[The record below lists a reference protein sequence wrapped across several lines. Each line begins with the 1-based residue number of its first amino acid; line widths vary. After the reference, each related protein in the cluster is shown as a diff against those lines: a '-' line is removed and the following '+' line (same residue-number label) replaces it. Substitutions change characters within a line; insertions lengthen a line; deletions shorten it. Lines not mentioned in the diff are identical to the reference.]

1 MKDLVRRFGTLIALV
16 AIVAG
21 FMIASP
27 HSFGAPANLINIP
40 QQMSLLAI
48 VAVGATVVMA
58 AGEFDLSTAPVVS
71 FGGILVVYLF
81 KLGVPP
87 PLAVALVLAVAAAFG
102 AVSGLIVA
110 QFNVPSFIATLAAGT
125 IIGGTTFWLSD
136 GATLLGDIPNGFR
149 SLARGETLGLPTL
162 TWWLVGIAVV
172 AWILLDKTEA
182 GRRIYAIGGN
192 REAARLSGV
201 AIVPNTMLAFVICA
215 VLAALVG
222 MLLCGRINSANP
234 TGGGGYLLSAYA
246 AVFLG
251 MTAFRE
257 GEANVPG
264 TIVGAAII
272 AVIGNGLTIL
282 GVSTFLQD
290 IVTGTIIIAAVLV
303 RRVGQ
308 PSA

>member
-1 MKDLVRRFGTLIALV
+1 MKDLLRRYGTLIALV
-16 AIVAG
+16 VIVAG
-21 FMIASP
+21 FMVASP
-27 HSFGAPANLINIP
+27 HAFGSASNLINIP
-40 QQMSLLAI
+40 QQMALLAI
-48 VAVGATVVMA
+48 VAVGATIVMA

-71 FGGILVVYLF
+71 FGGILVVFLF
-81 KLGVPP
+81 KLDVPP
-87 PLAVALVLAVAAAFG
+87 ALAMLVVLLVAAVFG
-102 AVSGLIVA
+102 AISGLLVA
-110 QFNVPSFIATLAAGT
+110 HFNVPSFIATLALGT
-125 IIGGTTFWLSD
+125 IVGGVTFWLCD
-136 GATLLGDIPNGFR
+136 GATLLGDITPGFR
-149 SLARGETLGLPTL
+149 SLARGDTLGLPTL
-162 TWWLVGIAVV
+162 TWWLIGIAIL
-172 AWILLDKTEA
+172 AWVLLDKTEA

-192 REAARLSGV
+192 REASRLAGV
-201 AIVPNTMLAFVICA
+201 AIVPNTMLAFILCA

-222 MLLCGRINSANP
+222 MLLTGRINSANP

-290 IVTGTIIIAAVLV
+290 IVTGVIIIAAVLV

-308 PSA
+308 QKA